1 MKQLQVMSHAPEET
15 QRLGRALGERAQ
27 PGDLV
32 LLVGELGAGK
42 TCLTQG
48 IAWGL
53 GVQEYARSPTFVL
66 VAQYQGRLPVNHV
79 DLYRVD
85 SVEEAL
91 DLGLDD
97 YLQSGGVT
105 VVEWAD
111 RAAAAFPSEHLQV
124 SLEHVDE
131 VTRRLRFEAHGARYE
146 ELLEALAESAGLES
160 GAASADAT
168 VRGPA

>member
-1 MKQLQVMSHAPEET
+1 MKQMDVVSHAPEET
-15 QRLGRALGERAQ
+15 QRLGRLLGERAR

-79 DLYRVD
+79 DLYRVET
-85 SVEEAL
+85 VEEAL
-91 DLGLDD
+91 ELGLDD
-97 YLQSGGVT
+97 YLSGGGVT

-111 RAAAAFPSEHLQV
+111 RAAGAFPAERLQV
-124 SLEHVDE
+124 YLEHVDE
-131 VTRRLRFEAHGARYE
+131 ATRRLRFEAHGARYE
-146 ELLEALAESAGLES
+146 ELLEAMADA

-168 VRGPA
+168 LRGHA

>member
-1 MKQLQVMSHAPEET
+1 MEVVSHAQEET
-15 QRLGRALGERAQ
+15 QRLGRLLGERAG

-53 GVQEYARSPTFVL
+53 GVLEYARSPTFIL
-66 VAQYQGRLPVNHV
+66 VAQYQGRVPVNHV
-79 DLYRVD
+79 DLYRVE

-97 YLQSGGVT
+97 YLCNGGVT

-111 RAAAAFPSEHLQV
+111 RALGAFPDERLQV
-124 SLEHVDE
+124 SLEQVDE
-131 VTRRLRFEAHGARYE
+131 ATRRLRFEAHGARYE
-146 ELLEALAESAGLES
+146 ELLEEMADAAGLDA
-160 GAASADAT
+160 GAPSADAT
-168 VRGPA
+168 AQGTA